1 MIALDKQFRN
11 QLAKTILTARIT
23 AEIESL
29 EGLPV
34 PAPHAWLDVDEID
47 VDPVPADGR
56 RLQQNS
62 IHCKRGECEA
72 DRTGGAGSAGFGWG
86 ERQDQAEL

>member
-34 PAPHAWLDVDEID
+34 PAPHAWLDVDEIN
-47 VDPVPADGR
+47 VDPVLADAH
-56 RLQQNS
+56 L
-62 IHCKRGECEA
+62 
-72 DRTGGAGSAGFGWG
+72 
-86 ERQDQAEL
+86 